1 MYRLRLIAMVVLSA
15 GVIAG
20 AATLALRSSDET
32 DPEKERIDFLV
43 RNLGDRNPDVRR
55 KAEAELRQMGPK
67 AAEALR
73 AALQSSDKTIADRAR
88 KLLEDI
94 EKKDATAVA
103 NVEKKE
109 EAKTEEKTQPEPVA
123 LSGVS
128 IELLPAPDGAR
139 YYVRLTNHDSVPYLV
154 AREKV
159 QGRWCYGRYARFEI
173 TDSQGHTRML
183 SAESHEAAVTGQ
195 PEVVVVGPGETL
207 DLFAG
212 QDDGMTQMS
221 EKLAPGTYS
230 VRFVYDASSAA
241 YRHGIQNAAGASPL
255 PPQALA
261 SAAVE
266 IKVLP

>member
-1 MYRLRLIAMVVLSA
+1 MYRVRLIAMVVLSA

-20 AATLALRSSDET
+20 AATLALRSSGKT

-43 RNLGDRNPDVRR
+43 RSLGDRNPDVRR

-73 AALQSSDKTIADRAR
+73 VALQSSDKTIADRAR
-88 KLLEDI
+88 KVLEDI

-103 NVEKKE
+103 DAHKE
-109 EAKTEEKTQPEPVA
+109 VTKPEEKNPPEPVA
-123 LSGVS
+123 LQGVS
-128 IELLPAPDGAR
+128 IELIPAPDGAR
-139 YYVRLTNHDSVPYLV
+139 FYIRLTNHDSVPYLV

-173 TDSQGHTRML
+173 TDSQGRARVL
-183 SAESHEAAVTGQ
+183 SAESHEAAVAGE
-195 PEVVVVGPGETL
+195 PEVVVVLPGDSL

-212 QDDGMTQMS
+212 QDDGMTQIP

-230 VRFVYDASSAA
+230 VRFVYDASAAA
-241 YRHGIQNAAGASPL
+241 YRHGIRNAAGASPL

-266 IKVLP
+266 LKVLP